1 MNINEKYI
9 SQLVM
14 SVICELGN
22 ANNDL
27 CSIDYN
33 DSTRNPPTVEQCTA
47 VRLSALREILDD
59 IFKS

>member
-9 SQLVM
+9 SQLVI
-14 SVICELGN
+14 SVICELGD

-33 DSTRNPPTVEQCTA
+33 GGTRNPPTVEQCTA